1 MSTFSAIP
9 TSKDRQES
17 NSMSPQVT
25 FKSNDDKAPQA
36 EVDTQG
42 RPVPSAPRLSDAVR
56 TNESPSHG
64 SAASSM
70 PQRPAGLEDLGP
82 AAAFRVVGPE
92 REKWL
97 QGMQSN
103 DLAAAPYGGAVAGA
117 FLAGKGRLVALGL
130 LWRRRDEV
138 IVTADPDRLDALR
151 SHLDKLLIMEDC
163 EMQEAPGLR
172 RLRYWPSDAPPRAV
186 PEHIVG
192 SVQPL
197 GFELLLPEAEA
208 QSLLET
214 LRDRP
219 NPDQV
224 EAWRIAAGVP
234 KWGVDVGEDSTP
246 IEAGLDPLLS
256 FSKGCYVGQEVVA
269 MATYRG
275 RVAWNLVRLEV
286 EGEAPRPGAKLGSGG
301 KGRVTSSTQA
311 GSHGVFLGYVN
322 KDLIVPGSTV
332 ALEDGRTARVLGLPY
347 GSMPGAGVCA

>member
-1 MSTFSAIP
+1 
-9 TSKDRQES
+9 
-17 NSMSPQVT
+17 
-25 FKSNDDKAPQA
+25 
-36 EVDTQG
+36 
-42 RPVPSAPRLSDAVR
+42 
-56 TNESPSHG
+56 
-64 SAASSM
+64 
-70 PQRPAGLEDLGP
+70 
-82 AAAFRVVGPE
+82 
-92 REKWL
+92 
-97 QGMQSN
+97 
-103 DLAAAPYGGAVAGA
+103 
-117 FLAGKGRLVALGL
+117 LVALAL

-138 IVTADPDRLDALR
+138 IVTTDPDRLTALR

-163 EMQEAPGLR
+163 EMLEAPDLR

-186 PEHIVG
+186 PQNIVG

-214 LRDRP
+214 VRDRP

-234 KWGVDVGEDSTP
+234 KWGVDVAEDSTP

-286 EGEAPRPGAKLGSGG
+286 EGEAPPPGAKLGAGG

-311 GSHGVFLGYVN
+311 GSYGVFLGYVN
-322 KDLIVPGSTV
+322 KDLIVPGSVV

-347 GSMPGAGVCA
+347 GSTPGAGVCA